1 MHADMDEHVAE
12 SPYEVTVAPGLPSA
26 KHSVISGAGRRA
38 GAVGAEACFEIE
50 ARDMHGNR

>member
-1 MHADMDEHVAE
+1 MNADMDEHVAE

-38 GAVGAEACFEIE
+38 GAVDAEACFEIE